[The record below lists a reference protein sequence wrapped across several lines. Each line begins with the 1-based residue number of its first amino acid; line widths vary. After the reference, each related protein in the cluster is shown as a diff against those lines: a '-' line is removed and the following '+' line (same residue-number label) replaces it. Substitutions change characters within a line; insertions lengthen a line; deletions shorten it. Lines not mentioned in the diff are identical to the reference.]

1 MKGGG
6 AGVARTAAMR
16 HAATAAGGRNGR
28 IKRIVLAVHD
38 FDISPRLGL

>member
-6 AGVARTAAMR
+6 AGVAHTAAMK
-16 HAATAAGGRNGR
+16 HAATVAGGRNGR
-28 IKRIVLAVHD
+28 IKRVVLMLHD